1 VQNKLIAVI
10 GLIRKTDMQK
20 LSRYINILLYSND
33 SNSMPLENIYTTDI
47 EEMVR
52 RSNGFIK
59 SFGETMYYVSIPV
72 IYRSNNRYYSN
83 NSVIGDDAL
92 FYYALKV
99 AQYSSV
105 SDFIQ
110 ITSTNNYRGIMNS
123 RDIIHYNIKNNEVL
137 TKGLG
142 YEKYADFEDSM
153 SRNITN
159 SKDYYVVIQYVPT
172 K

>member
-1 VQNKLIAVI
+1 VI

-20 LSRYINILLYSND
+20 LSRYINILLYAND
-33 SNSMPLENIYTTDI
+33 SSTMPLENIHTTNI
-47 EEMVR
+47 EEIVR

-72 IYRSNNRYYSN
+72 NNRYYSN

-123 RDIIHYNIKNNEVL
+123 RDGNHYNIKNSETL
-137 TKGLG
+137 TTELG
-142 YEKYADFEDSM
+142 YNTYADFEDSM

-159 SKDYYVVIQYVPT
+159 SKDYYVGR
-172 K
+172 